1 MMDPGLAVGISI
13 VVVLILLGLGLPVYA
28 SLGITG
34 LLGCMAIKG
43 PHLALTQLKVF
54 PYANTANYLL
64 VVVPLFII
72 MGHFAFRAG
81 ISRDAYTI
89 GKKWLSRFPAGIGMG
104 TIIGCAGFAACSGSS
119 VATAATMGA
128 IAIPEMLEL
137 GYDRKIA
144 CGIVAAGGTLGIL
157 IPPSV
162 ILVFYGSI
170 TDVSVGAL
178 LVAGFIPGMVSIV
191 IYLFGLLFMGWL
203 DPTLTPDPHSVSWRE
218 RLNTLKG
225 GWGIGLLFVIVI
237 GGLYV
242 GWFTPTEAAA
252 TGAFFALIM
261 MLVRRKEVGKLSS
274 SLIRC
279 FVETLRTTCM
289 VFLVLIGAGL
299 YSFFLTLAQVPQTLS
314 SWVATLPLPASAVI
328 AIFLI
333 FLIPLGMFLDSFSVL
348 VISLPIVFPVVV
360 NQFGYDPVWFG
371 IMCTKL
377 CEFGLITPPVGLNVY
392 VLASVRRDI
401 PLHDIFRGCLWFLI
415 FDVITIAILFL
426 FPVISTWLPG
436 TMYTWK

>member
-1 MMDPGLAVGISI
+1 MIDPGLAVGISI
-13 VVVLILLGLGLPVYA
+13 VLVLFLLSFGLPVYA
-28 SLGITG
+28 SLGISG
-34 LLGCMAIKG
+34 ILGCMAIKG
-43 PHLALTQLKVF
+43 PHMAFTQLKLF
-54 PYANTANYLL
+54 PYANTASYLL

-89 GKKWLSRFPAGIGMG
+89 GRKWLSRFPAGIGMA

-144 CGIVAAGGTLGIL
+144 AGIVAAGGTLGIL

-170 TDVSVGAL
+170 TDTSVGAL
-178 LVAGFIPGMVSIV
+178 LVAGFIPGILSII
-191 IYLFGLLFMGWL
+191 IYLLGLLFLGWL
-203 DPTLTPDPHSVSWRE
+203 DPALTPAPHSVPWLE
-218 RLNTLKG
+218 RFRSLKG
-225 GWGIGLLFVIVI
+225 AWGIGLLFSVVI
-237 GGLYV
+237 GGLYM

-261 MLVRRKEVGKLSS
+261 MLVRRKEVTKLSA
-274 SLIRC
+274 SLKVC
-279 FVETLRTTCM
+279 FSDTLRTTCM

-299 YSFFLTLAQVPQTLS
+299 YSFFLTLAQVPQGLS
-314 SWVATLPLPASAVI
+314 NWVATLPIPPYLIVGL
-328 AIFLI
+328 FLI

-360 NQFGYDPVWFG
+360 NHLGYDPIWFG
-371 IMCTKL
+371 ILCTKL

-392 VLASVRRDI
+392 VLSSVRPDI
-401 PLHDIFRGCLWFLI
+401 PLTDIFRGCLWFLL
-415 FDVITIAILFL
+415 FDVVTIALLWL
-426 FPVISTWLPG
+426 FPIISTWLPS